1 MNPSME
7 SPDKSHTFREFE
19 RVIREA
25 PRGSSEYRLY
35 YGKNTKP
42 ITQAIEHRIG
52 YLKSRANHLSSDYR
66 QAAIA
71 LLEEELSTR
80 RPATR

>member
-1 MNPSME
+1 MIPPME
-7 SPDKSHTFREFE
+7 LPDKSHTFKEFE

-42 ITQAIEHRIG
+42 ITQAIEHRIS
-52 YLKSRANHLSSDYR
+52 YLKSRANHLSSGYR

-71 LLEEELSTR
+71 LLEEELDNRHPITK
-80 RPATR
+80 